1 MNTTGN
7 MLSHPSSVFKHT
19 DITNKGFILLDSLFK
34 ENGWHLIKNDS
45 DWIIYS
51 KFGFETDYFELKLDY
66 DKIHVSIP
74 LKNSQFQY
82 KTSFNNYFQASEYI
96 EDKLKEYVLSIE
108 KKIE

>member
-1 MNTTGN
+1 MNTTSN

-51 KFGFETDYFELKLDY
+51 KFGFEGLFHTIIQKYGY
-66 DKIHVSIP
+66 QGIHVRQIS
-74 LKNSQFQY
+74 
-82 KTSFNNYFQASEYI
+82 
-96 EDKLKEYVLSIE
+96 
-108 KKIE
+108 